1 MPMRYL
7 SSSAT
12 AEVKPQYLEDERM
25 RNAHWLAALAIA
37 AILALGASSAS
48 AGTTDY
54 PTVFTKFK
62 YTLKGGVATFKGEV
76 SSAKGA
82 CVQDR
87 PVKLYRQHSGKTK
100 KVGSDH
106 TNNKGKFEIDLG
118 NGRPS
123 DGKYYATIKQTK
135 IGGSSNSKTCL
146 ARTSGSVKLSS

>member
-1 MPMRYL
+1 
-7 SSSAT
+7 
-12 AEVKPQYLEDERM
+12 M

-37 AILALGASSAS
+37 AILALAASPAV

-62 YTLKGGVATFKGEV
+62 YKLKDGVATFKGEI
-76 SSAKGA
+76 SSSKSA

-87 PVKLYRQHSGKTK
+87 PVKLFRQHSGKTT

-118 NGRPS
+118 SGRPS
-123 DGKYYATIKQTK
+123 DGKYYATVKQTS
-135 IGGSSNSKTCL
+135 IGSSSNRKTCL
-146 ARTSGSVKLSS
+146 GRTSGSVKLSS